1 MVGMPRGRCPKCGF
15 EYRGWALHNPRHQ
28 TCPKCGEAL
37 IITDSDG
44 TIFQGYS
51 PFEAEKNLII
61 PPDKVAHTDESAKS
75 RPEKGK
81 DSSLKNE

>member
-51 PFEAEKNLII
+51 PFEAEKTSSFHLTKWLIQMRVQ
-61 PPDKVAHTDESAKS
+61 KTGLRRARTVA
-75 RPEKGK
+75 
-81 DSSLKNE
+81 